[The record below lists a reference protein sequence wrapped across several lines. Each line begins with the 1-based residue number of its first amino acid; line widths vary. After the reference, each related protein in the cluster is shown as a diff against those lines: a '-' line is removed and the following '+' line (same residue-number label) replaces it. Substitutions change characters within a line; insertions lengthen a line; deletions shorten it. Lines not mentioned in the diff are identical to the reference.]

1 MVRQRSWLLESLG
14 RLNRKIVIYLTK
26 LLLFIVFIGGSTAL
40 FSQNA
45 LGTLHGNYTPTNSV
59 YVNPSSM
66 LDAKVWLDINIVGA
80 GAYVNNNL
88 VYLEDQSWLGLMR
101 DLNKFRKGELDRDRL
116 PTENDIGFNQGRR
129 NYHLYNRNFVTG
141 PSAVWSQ
148 GDHAAGLAFGVR
160 SYTSVRRVPSYVGHF
175 IENGVTDFTPQHD
188 VDYSIENLRVAS
200 LQFGEIKGSY
210 AYTFLK
216 RRREMFM
223 GGISISKFVSVAGA
237 AANVYQV
244 DFNVDNDSL
253 TVLYDFQADGMYTP
267 DPKMNWKAG
276 MGLDIGFT
284 YQKMVGEASSYFPN
298 SPKLGCRD
306 VPYLYKIGFSIIDI
320 GSIKFDPDDIQ
331 FAGYEF
337 DNYTW
342 EQYATQEVDEDN
354 PLSIFDALES
364 NIDEGQVRKPNKIR
378 LPTFISAQFDYNVW
392 ASRFYINATLIQGAP
407 IGKRKF
413 GIRHAN
419 SLSVTPRFETYW
431 FEAALPISLYEYQ
444 YPQLGLSLRLGPLSI
459 GTDKLGH
466 WIKRSNL
473 YGADI
478 YFHLKIPL
486 RYHPK
491 CNGQSKGGSK
501 KNRHQRKRYVPCD
514 AYG

>member
-1 MVRQRSWLLESLG
+1 M
-14 RLNRKIVIYLTK
+14 
-26 LLLFIVFIGGSTAL
+26 
-40 FSQNA
+40 
-45 LGTLHGNYTPTNSV
+45 
-59 YVNPSSM
+59 
-66 LDAKVWLDINIVGA
+66 
-80 GAYVNNNL
+80 
-88 VYLEDQSWLGLMR
+88 
-101 DLNKFRKGELDRDRL
+101 
-116 PTENDIGFNQGRR
+116 
-129 NYHLYNRNFVTG
+129 YNRNFVTG

-175 IENGVTDFTPQHD
+175 IESGVPDFTQQHD
-188 VDYSIENLRVAS
+188 IDYSVENLRVAS

-216 RRREMFM
+216 RRRDMFM
-223 GGISISKFVSVAGA
+223 GGISISKFISVAGT
-237 AANVYQV
+237 AANVYQL

-253 TVLYDFQADGMYTP
+253 ALLYDVQTDAMYTTNP
-267 DPKMNWKAG
+267 RMNWKGG
-276 MGLDIGFT
+276 MGLDLGFT
-284 YQKMVGEASSYFPN
+284 YQKMIGEAGTYFPN
-298 SPKLGCRD
+298 SPKMGCRN
-306 VPYLYKIGFSIIDI
+306 VPYLYKLGLSVIDI
-320 GSIKFDPDDIQ
+320 GSIKFDSDDIQ
-331 FAGYEF
+331 FAGYDF
-337 DNYTW
+337 DNYSW
-342 EQYATQEVDEDN
+342 EQYASEEVDEDN
-354 PLSIFDALES
+354 PLNLFDALEA
-364 NIDEGQVRKPNKIR
+364 NINEGQVRKPNKIR
-378 LPTFISAQFDYNVW
+378 LPTYISAQFDYNVW
-392 ASRFYINATLIQGAP
+392 ASRFFVNATMIQGLP

-431 FEAALPISLYEYQ
+431 FEASLPISLYEYQ

-491 CNGQSKGGSK
+491 CRGRVKGIKSKNGQ
-501 KNRHQRKRYVPCD
+501 RYKRYVPCD

>member
-1 MVRQRSWLLESLG
+1 MIKFIACIAFLGSLSS
-14 RLNRKIVIYLTK
+14 
-26 LLLFIVFIGGSTAL
+26 VFG
-40 FSQNA
+40 QNA
-45 LGTLHGNYTPTNSV
+45 FGTLHGNYTPTNSV

-80 GAYVNNNL
+80 GSYTNNNL
-88 VYLEDQSWLGLMR
+88 VYLEDQSWFSLLR
-101 DLNKFRKGELDRDRL
+101 DLNQVRKGELTEDRL
-116 PTENDIGFNQGRR
+116 PNENDIGFNQNRR
-129 NYHLYNRNFVTG
+129 FYHMYNRNFVTG

-160 SYTSVRRVPSYVGHF
+160 SYTSVRRVPSYVGQF
-175 IENGVTDFTPQHD
+175 IENGVPDFTQQHD
-188 VDYSIENLRVAS
+188 VDYSLNNLRVAS

-216 RRREMFM
+216 RRRDMFM
-223 GGISISKFVSVAGA
+223 GGISISKFISVAGA
-237 AANVYQV
+237 AATVSQL

-253 TVLYDFQADGMYTP
+253 ALLYDVQADGMYTP
-267 DPKMNWKAG
+267 NPRMNWKGG
-276 MGLDIGFT
+276 MGLDLGFT
-284 YQKMVGEASSYFPN
+284 YQKMLNEAGSYYPN

-306 VPYLYKIGFSIIDI
+306 VPYLYKLGLSIIDI
-320 GSIKFDPDDIQ
+320 GSIKFDEEDIQ
-331 FAGYEF
+331 YAGYDF
-337 DNYTW
+337 DNYSW
-342 EQYATQEVDEDN
+342 EDYPTEQVDEDN
-354 PLSIFDALES
+354 PLNIFQAQEA
-364 NIDEGQVRKPNKIR
+364 NINEGQIRKPNKIR

-392 ASRFYINATLIQGAP
+392 ASRFYVNATLIQGLP

-431 FEAALPISLYEYQ
+431 FEASLPISLYEYQ

-491 CNGQSKGGSK
+491 CRGRVKGIKSKNGQRHK
-501 KNRHQRKRYVPCD
+501 KYVPCD